1 MFAISPKMK
10 LDKIFLKSNSRFSQE
25 LTAWAGQLNLLVDE
39 FTEKGEDA
47 LDGIDGLV
55 IFSENQTVDKDL
67 LELREKFDGQ
77 QKPVHKIDIN
87 GTLMVGVSN
96 LDLWIERNRCK
107 KVLFVGSD
115 SLVSNTNLER
125 YLLSLK

>member
-1 MFAISPKMK
+1 MK
-10 LDKIFLKSNSRFSQE
+10 IDKILLKSNSRFSQQ
-25 LTAWAGQLNLLVDE
+25 LTAWAGERNLLVDE
-39 FTEKGEDA
+39 FSEKSEDA
-47 LDGIDGLV
+47 LMGIDGLV

-67 LELREKFDGQ
+67 LELREKFDSQ

-96 LDLWIERNRCK
+96 LDLWIERNRCR
-107 KVLFVGSD
+107 KVLFVGND
-115 SLVSNTNLER
+115 SLVSNVNLER